1 MTLAA
6 QLEPVACYLLS
17 QVFDRRLLGRDEYF
31 RELPADRF
39 EPDQLGYWSERVLL
53 VNAAPGDSAALLTKE
68 FIDRCPEALRALVSM
83 PFPLTATS
91 LRIGGKRTLATEL
104 FGRRP
109 EPCRGIGDV
118 PVADNHIH
126 TGLAY
131 DRRSLLAAMVVR
143 PEPIVDRTAAEGG
156 LPTGQTAL
164 AMALRWS
171 LWLLSTLCE
180 QGGWHTPTYVA
191 GPGGMAT
198 AWSWVRDGTFW
209 SRMRDIVERNLTP
222 LQAEDVRETFLH
234 QVYEAQWTQLDD
246 RILTRALQ
254 RWQTS
259 PETAPPDLI
268 DSLADLGVG
277 GAIRDEHY
285 LTATGQD
292 WRYTFALNT
301 VRAAVRLFWEVP
313 SLPAEGFA
321 LFQSQ
326 TACASDLRKTIL
338 AGFERDLPNAGETFT
353 IASSLQQASR
363 RYPAPYTFSG
373 LELRREVDP
382 LLPDEMRLD
391 ILDGILKRWRAAD
404 ALLSDGTLSFC
415 SPLSLQ
421 RPRGGWL
428 ASVSD
433 TARHDAPVTRW
444 QQVVYAAQAVA
455 SIDTVRA
462 EMGADLFDSAVGA
475 IDVSGVELGHATWP
489 YVAALNWL
497 LERGG
502 RLDFTAHAG
511 ESFDDGF
518 TGLRTIGQLFL
529 GPHAPARIGHA
540 SALSDRMRRKVAG
553 QHPRRGIHD
562 PNRQRI
568 DDLLQNLCYFLTVV
582 DAIPEVADGVD
593 AAREAL
599 TALVRPDVGRAVG
612 VDDWVE
618 AFRLLHQPEFLGWAF
633 QSGAEQRSR
642 WQENVAAMSWAAK
655 CDLTGPTRVAA
666 EVFTWGR
673 VVSRDDA
680 GSLPRVFVT
689 GLSEEDDERYAA
701 VLRPW
706 ERAVARHLRDL
717 VATQGV
723 EIECC
728 PTSNLAL
735 AGIHDYE
742 DHQLWDFADRG
753 DVIFSI
759 NSDDPLVFG
768 GFAGDELAI
777 LEACFGGGSPEH
789 DALATALR
797 RTGGLRRRL
806 PCESTLRGAVTATV
820 DRLLRDS

>member
-17 QVFDRRLLGRDEYF
+17 QVFDGRLLGCDEYF
-31 RELPADRF
+31 RELRADRF
-39 EPDQLGYWSERVLL
+39 EPDQLGYWSERVLR
-53 VNAAPGDSAALLTKE
+53 VGAAPGDSAVLLTKE
-68 FIDRCPEALRALVSM
+68 FIDRCPEALRALVSL

-104 FGRRP
+104 FGLRP
-109 EPCRGIGDV
+109 EPCRCAGDV

-143 PEPIVDRTAAEGG
+143 PEPIVDRTAADGG
-156 LPTGQTAL
+156 LPTGQPAL

-180 QGGWHTPTYVA
+180 QDGWHTPTYVA

-198 AWSWVRDGTFW
+198 AWSWVTDGTYW
-209 SRMRDIVERNLTP
+209 SRMRDIVEGNLTP
-222 LQAEDVRETFLH
+222 LEANDVRETFLH
-234 QVYEAQWTQLDD
+234 QVYEAQWTQLGDSTL
-246 RILTRALQ
+246 IRALR

-259 PETAPPDLI
+259 PETAPSALI
-268 DSLADLGVG
+268 DRLADLGVSG
-277 GAIRDEHY
+277 TVRDERY
-285 LTATGQD
+285 LTSTGQD
-292 WRYTFALNT
+292 WRYVFALNT

-313 SLPAEGFA
+313 SLPGEGFA

-326 TACASDLRKTIL
+326 TACASGLRKIIL
-338 AGFERDLPNAGETFT
+338 TGFERDLPNAGETF
-353 IASSLQQASR
+353 AMSSSLRQASR
-363 RYPAPYTFSG
+363 RYPAQYTFSG

-391 ILDGILKRWRAAD
+391 ILDGILKRWRAAE
-404 ALLSDGTLSFC
+404 ALLADGSLSFC

-433 TARHDAPVTRW
+433 TAHHDVPVMRW

-455 SIDTVRA
+455 GIDAVRA
-462 EMGADLFDSAVGA
+462 EVGADLFDCAVGA

-497 LERGG
+497 LERGAS
-502 RLDFTAHAG
+502 LDFTAHAG
-511 ESFDDGF
+511 ESFDDSF
-518 TGLRTIGQLFL
+518 TGLRTIGQLLL
-529 GPHAPARIGHA
+529 GPRTPARIGHA
-540 SALSDRMRRKVAG
+540 SALNDRMRRKIAS
-553 QHPRRGIHD
+553 QHPLRGIHD

-568 DDLLQNLCYFLTVV
+568 DDLLQNLCYFLTVA
-582 DAIPEVADGVD
+582 DAIPEVADGVGP
-593 AAREAL
+593 AREAL
-599 TALVRPDVGRAVG
+599 TALVRPVVGRAVG
-612 VDDWVE
+612 IDHWVE
-618 AFRLLHQPEFLGWAF
+618 AFRLLHQPAFLDWAF
-633 QSGAEQRSR
+633 QSGAEPRSR
-642 WQENVAAMSWAAK
+642 WQEHVAAMSWAAK
-655 CDLTGPTRVAA
+655 CELTGPTRVAA

-673 VVSRDDA
+673 VVSRDDT
-680 GSLPRVFVT
+680 GSLPRVFST

-706 ERAVARHLRDL
+706 EGAVARHLRHL
-717 VATQGV
+717 VATFGV

-742 DHQLWDFADRG
+742 DHQLVGLRG
-753 DVIFSI
+753 
-759 NSDDPLVFG
+759 PRRR
-768 GFAGDELAI
+768 
-777 LEACFGGGSPEH
+777 
-789 DALATALR
+789 ALQHQLR
-797 RTGGLRRRL
+797 RPARLRRLRRR
-806 PCESTLRGAVTATV
+806 
-820 DRLLRDS
+820 